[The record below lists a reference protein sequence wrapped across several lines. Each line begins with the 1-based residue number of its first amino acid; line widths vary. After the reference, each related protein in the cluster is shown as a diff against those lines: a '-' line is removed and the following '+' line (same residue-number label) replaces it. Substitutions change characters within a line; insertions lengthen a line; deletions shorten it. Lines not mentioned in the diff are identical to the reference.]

1 MDCSTSGFPVLRY
14 LPEYAQT
21 YVHWVDDTIQ
31 SPCPLFLLPS
41 IFPSIRVSS
50 NDSALCIRWPNTG
63 ASPSALAFP
72 MNIQGWFL
80 LGLTGLTSLM
90 PKGLSRAFSSTTIQK
105 HQLSFYYFT
114 FALHLARV
122 SSSCGPW
129 LLQTIILSGII
140 LKERKIFLL
149 NCSGKSLRA
158 HSRLAR
164 LGPSLLSCMKSDLSS
179 R

>member
-1 MDCSTSGFPVLRY
+1 MDCSTPGFPVLRY

-80 LGLTGLTSLM
+80 LGLTSLISM
-90 PKGLSRAFSSTTIQK
+90 LSKGLSRVFSSTTVQK
-105 HQLSFYYFT
+105 HQLFGTQLLYEPTLTSVHDYWKNHSFDYM
-114 FALHLARV
+114 
-122 SSSCGPW
+122 
-129 LLQTIILSGII
+129 
-140 LKERKIFLL
+140 E
-149 NCSGKSLRA
+149 
-158 HSRLAR
+158 
-164 LGPSLLSCMKSDLSS
+164 LLSAKWYLCFLICCLGLL
-179 R
+179 